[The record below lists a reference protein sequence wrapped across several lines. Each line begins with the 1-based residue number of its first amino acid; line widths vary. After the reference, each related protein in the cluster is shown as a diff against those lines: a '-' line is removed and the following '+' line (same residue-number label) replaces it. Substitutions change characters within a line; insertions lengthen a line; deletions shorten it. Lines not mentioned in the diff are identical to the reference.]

1 MRLKGKT
8 IGIGISGSHCSY
20 DEVLPEITRM
30 REEGAEVIP
39 VISETARTTDT
50 RFTRASDLRNRLQSL
65 TGHEP
70 IDSIVHAEPTGQKKT
85 FDVFLIAPCTG
96 NSLARFA
103 NAFTDSPVLMAS
115 KGTLRNERPVVLAI
129 SSNDILVA
137 NAPNLAKVLMRKH
150 VYLVPFGQDNPSV
163 KPASCVAQFDLITET
178 VIEAVHGRQLQP
190 LLIQRD
196 YRPVR

>member
-8 IGIGISGSHCSY
+8 VGIGISGSHCSY

-30 REEGAEVIP
+30 RDEGATVIP
-39 VISETARTTDT
+39 VISETVRTTDT
-50 RFTRASDLRNRLQSL
+50 RFTAAQQLRERLHSL
-65 TGHEP
+65 TGYEP
-70 IDSIVHAEPTGQKKT
+70 IDSIVDAEPTGQKKT

-103 NAFTDSPVLMAS
+103 NAFTDSPVLMAA

-129 SSNDILVA
+129 SSNDILSGNVA
-137 NAPNLAKVLMRKH
+137 NLATVLMRKH
-150 VYLVPFGQDNPSV
+150 VFLVPFGQDNPAV
-163 KPASCVAQFDLITET
+163 KPTSCVAQFDLITET
-178 VIEAVHGRQLQP
+178 IVEALNGRQLQP
-190 LLIQRD
+190 LLVQRE